1 MGRQEAQHQPYTCPA
16 DRKGLDRDR
25 DVFPDNATG
34 RKILSMVI
42 KCPSDGCSWTGELR
56 DKEAHLEA
64 CKFKIVNCTNKN
76 CDATVKRRDLEQHTT
91 NTCEWRIIECEYCED
106 LNPKKHVELHLL
118 LCRKIPLSCPYS
130 CGISI
135 PREMIQNHID
145 NDCPLCLVSCPYA
158 KMGCI
163 KKLQRKNVDP
173 HLQSNTREHLD
184 LC

>member
-1 MGRQEAQHQPYTCPA
+1 MLTEEVYRHSNWNTLTPYYKL
-16 DRKGLDRDR
+16 RLIKLLHS
-25 DVFPDNATG
+25 VFIGKAPTA
-34 RKILSMVI
+34 LSYLTN
-42 KCPSDGCSWTGELR
+42 KPCTAYNFRRSN
-56 DKEAHLEA
+56 KAHLEA